1 MSEQYLIKVAIPLGK
16 PYVVRADAATRVLK
30 EGQLVTLD
38 PEKAL
43 VYKGV
48 VLNNH

>member
-1 MSEQYLIKVAIPLGK
+1 MPKKAALNLNK
-16 PYVVRADAATRVLK
+16 PVLLRADAACRILK

-48 VLNNH
+48 VLE